1 MRVLRISHS
10 AVVSEWRARDRS
22 IRAHDVD
29 LRLLSAKVW
38 NEGGRDV
45 TLSPEPGEEVIGVA
59 TRGKH
64 PALFVYDPRPIWREL
79 RRPLDVI
86 DIHEEPFALATAEVL
101 LLRRLA
107 RQSAPYVLYSAQNLD
122 KRYAVPFRWLERWAL
137 RHAAAVQ
144 VCNAEAGRIVER
156 KGFPGRSTLLGLGI
170 DTAQF
175 APGSDH
181 PTTTGEIC
189 VGYAGRF
196 ESHKGVSVLLDALAL
211 EPRLHL
217 QLAGAGPSE
226 ARLRAQAAE
235 LGLDPRVTW
244 RGSLSGS
251 ALADF
256 YRELDVLAVPSLT
269 TPNWIEQFGRVA
281 VEAMA
286 CGTPVVASAS
296 GALPEVVGE
305 GGLLVPEA
313 QPRALADALVRA
325 ATEPERSRLSAAATA
340 RGADY
345 DWQQIAAEQVD
356 MYRRMVHEPLA
367 TGERRVH
374 VVLVAYGAPELV
386 DRALAPLTGLD
397 ITVVDNSSR
406 ADIADVAARH
416 GATYVDPRRN
426 GGFGAGVNV
435 ALGRPEVAGTDVLLL
450 NPDAVISPAEVH
462 ILHTRLL
469 AEPDLA
475 SVAPA
480 QHDADGSPTRVAWPL
495 PSPGRSVLEAVGLGR
510 LGPQNTY
517 VTGAIMLLRA
527 EALAQVGGFDER
539 FFLYAEETDW
549 AARAAR
555 LGWRHT
561 LVPEVEAL
569 HIGAATSSNSD
580 VREAHFHASQEIYHR
595 KHFGAAGWQVVR
607 WSQIAGAAARSVVL
621 SSERGAQARARAR
634 HYLQGPLAV
643 RAALMRTSD
652 QSESTT

>member
-1 MRVLRISHS
+1 MRVLRLSHS
-10 AVVSEWRARDRS
+10 AVVTAWRARDRL
-22 IRAHDVD
+22 IRAHDID

-38 NEGGRDV
+38 DEGGRNV
-45 TLSPEPGEEVIGVA
+45 TLTPHPGEQVTGVA

-64 PALFVYDPRPIWREL
+64 PALFVYDPRPVWREL

-107 RQSAPYVLYSAQNLD
+107 RQPAPYVLYSAQNLD
-122 KRYAVPFRWLERWAL
+122 KRYPVPFRWLERWAL

-170 DTAQF
+170 DTSQF
-175 APGSDH
+175 TPRPDH
-181 PTTTGEIC
+181 RPTTGEIC

-196 ESHKGVSVLLDALAL
+196 ESHKGVGVLLEALAL

-226 ARLRAQAAE
+226 ARLRTQAAE
-235 LGLDPRVTW
+235 LGIEPRITW
-244 RGSLSGS
+244 RGSLSGA

-256 YRELDVLAVPSLT
+256 YREIDVLAVPSLT
-269 TPNWIEQFGRVA
+269 TPSWIEQFGRVA

-296 GALPEVVGE
+296 GALPDVVGD

-313 QPRALADALVRA
+313 DPHALAEALVRA
-325 ATEPERSRLSAAATA
+325 GTEPEHGRLSAAATA
-340 RGADY
+340 RGVHY
-345 DWQQIAAEQVD
+345 DWRQIAADQVE
-356 MYRRMVHEPLA
+356 MYRRMLHEPLA

-374 VVLVAYGAPELV
+374 VVLVAYGSPDLV
-386 DRALAPLTGLD
+386 DRALAPLVGFD

-406 ADIADVAARH
+406 TDIAEVAARH
-416 GATYVDPRRN
+416 GAAYVDPDRN

-435 ALGRPEVAGTDVLLL
+435 ALGRPDVAGADVLLL

-462 ILHTRLL
+462 ILHTHLL
-469 AEPDLA
+469 ADPDLA

-480 QHDADGSPTRVAWPL
+480 QHDADGSPSRVAWPL

-517 VTGAIMLLRA
+517 VIGAIMLLRA

-549 AARAAR
+549 AVRAAH
-555 LGWRHT
+555 LGWRHV
-561 LVPEVEAL
+561 LVSEVDAL
-569 HIGAATSSNSD
+569 HIGAATSGNSD
-580 VREAHFHASQEIYHR
+580 VREAHFHASQEIYQR
-595 KHFGAAGWQVVR
+595 KHFGATGWQVAR
-607 WSQIAGAAARSVVL
+607 WAQIAGAAARGVVL
-621 SSERGAQARARAR
+621 SGERGAQARGRAR
-634 HYLQGPLAV
+634 RYLRGPLAV
-643 RAALMRTSD
+643 RAAIVRTSD
-652 QSESTT
+652 RSESTT